1 MLRFQRCRCDF
12 NPALILR
19 GDWKAWVLGVT
30 SCSAESM
37 RFPKRPKASISVCP
51 VYTLSL
57 IPFAQLQTPRGRG
70 VAGFGGV
77 GGSPVKHKHP
87 KSQSLRTT
95 GAMEPG
101 STASGKM

>member
-1 MLRFQRCRCDF
+1 MQKVCNFQNVQKHPSQF
-12 NPALILR
+12 
-19 GDWKAWVLGVT
+19 VQ
-30 SCSAESM
+30 
-37 RFPKRPKASISVCP
+37 F
-51 VYTLSL
+51 TLSLSFYL

-77 GGSPVKHKHP
+77 GGSPVKQKHP
-87 KSQSLRTT
+87 KSQSLRTN

>member
-1 MLRFQRCRCDF
+1 MQ
-12 NPALILR
+12 
-19 GDWKAWVLGVT
+19 
-30 SCSAESM
+30 
-37 RFPKRPKASISVCP
+37 FPKRPKASISVCP
-51 VYTLSL
+51 VYTLSLSLSL

-87 KSQSLRTT
+87 KSQSLGTI

>member
-1 MLRFQRCRCDF
+1 MQ
-12 NPALILR
+12 
-19 GDWKAWVLGVT
+19 
-30 SCSAESM
+30 
-37 RFPKRPKASISVCP
+37 FPKRPKASISVCP

-77 GGSPVKHKHP
+77 GGSPVKQKHP
-87 KSQSLRTT
+87 KSQSLRTN